1 MFISSVLS
9 VLASVVLPPACV
21 FCGETPGPPLDTGR
35 RPPGLRPWDGPSLCP
50 GCRRKLGVEPCRRLP
65 AGGDG
70 TLPPAYGGMA
80 TGGDLVTA
88 VGAMK
93 YHGVRGVALELAP
106 LMIAAAAAAVRD
118 SGEVDLLVPMPLHRT
133 RLRSRGFNQAGLL
146 SYPAA
151 EFLGARVENRILRR
165 SRATAQQAK
174 LASSTAARSGNVAAA
189 FTAAAPPAAA
199 PTLGLVDDIVTTGS
213 TVAAA
218 ARALSV
224 AGWRVK
230 WAIAAGVSPAPGQSA
245 GLDTAATRS

>member
-1 MFISSVLS
+1 M
-9 VLASVVLPPACV
+9 
-21 FCGETPGPPLDTGR
+21 
-35 RPPGLRPWDGPSLCP
+35 
-50 GCRRKLGVEPCRRLP
+50 
-65 AGGDG
+65 
-70 TLPPAYGGMA
+70 PPAYGGMA

-106 LMIAAAAAAVRD
+106 LMVAAAAAAVRD
-118 SGEVDLLVPMPLHRT
+118 SGEVDLLVPMPLHRA
-133 RLRSRGFNQAGLL
+133 RRRSRGFNQAELL
-146 SYPAA
+146 SYPVA
-151 EFLGARVENRILRR
+151 EFLGTRVENGILRR

-174 LASSTAARSGNVAAA
+174 LESSAAARSGNVVAA
-189 FTAAAPPAAA
+189 FTAVAPPSDA

-230 WAIAAGVSPAPGQSA
+230 WAIAAGVSPDPGQSA
-245 GLDTAATRS
+245 DLDTDVARS